1 MFMHIRIST
10 YLFTYIH
17 MHIYAYTYKYVC
29 IQIHIHAYTYEYVYR
44 YPSVRATWASPGGCS
59 QGMAAL
65 MRDAALSED
74 AELAFCAH
82 WALQQL
88 GKGKPDVPQVGPG
101 WLRVLGV
108 PCMFVSSRSALHNC
122 VQHATHLI

>member
-1 MFMHIRIST
+1 MYAGTQIHVYAYTYKYACIQIHI
-10 YLFTYIH
+10 H
-17 MHIYAYTYKYVC
+17 AYTYKYVC
-29 IQIHIHAYTYEYVYR
+29 IQIRIHAYTYKYAYTYEYVYR
-44 YPSVRATWASPGGCS
+44 YPSVRATWAMPGGCS

-101 WLRVLGV
+101 WL
-108 PCMFVSSRSALHNC
+108 
-122 VQHATHLI
+122 